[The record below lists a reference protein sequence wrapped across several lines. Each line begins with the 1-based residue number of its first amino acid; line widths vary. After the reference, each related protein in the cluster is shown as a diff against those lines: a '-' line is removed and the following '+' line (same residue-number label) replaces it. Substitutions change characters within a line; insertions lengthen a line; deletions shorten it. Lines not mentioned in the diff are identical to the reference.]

1 MIDGRNEVFT
11 FIVGGKA
18 GEGVKKAG
26 SVAANLFSE
35 LGRNV
40 FLMDDYQSLIR
51 GGHNFSVVST
61 SVSEI
66 TSHYMKAD
74 IVVSLDKKSYD
85 IHKNHV
91 LDDGVMV
98 YNSDLLQNEQGLGI
112 PITSQA
118 KKYPR
123 PDLMVGVSAVSILSC
138 AIGLDREELEK
149 IIKREYGK
157 DTENNISYAMNIY
170 DIVHPKIGAKFNL
183 NGKNQDNK
191 RPILTGNQTIAL
203 GACTSGLDIYFAY
216 PMTPSSSILHF
227 LAAHDQDLDV
237 TVIHPES
244 EIAVANMAIGSAFCG
259 ARVMVGS
266 SGGGFALMEE
276 AISLAGMT
284 ETPLL
289 CALSSRPGPSTGVP
303 TYTNQT
309 DLGFALNSG
318 HGEFP
323 LIVASPGS
331 IKEAFYLTSEM
342 MSLVWKFQTPG
353 IILTEK
359 HLSES
364 SMTVDIDVGKAMWA
378 EPMSHSEGEYK
389 RYLDTSDGVSPL
401 LFPPSNE
408 LIKWNSY
415 EHDEMG
421 ITTDEADMIK
431 KMHDK
436 RKRKQDSIIEHLKK
450 AKTVNIYGT
459 GRPRIF
465 TYGST
470 KMSVL
475 EALRY
480 GKIDATVVQPIYLE
494 PLPIWELD
502 KFIDSD
508 SVIVVEQ
515 SSFGQFSTL
524 LKDKVGLED
533 VIDIKKYDGRPFDP
547 IELSE
552 AIKEVI

>member
-1 MIDGRNEVFT
+1 MGKNVFT

-18 GEGVKKAG
+18 GQGVKKAG
-26 SVAANLFSE
+26 LVVSKLFSE
-35 LGRNV
+35 MGRNV
-40 FLMDDYQSLIR
+40 FQMDDYQSLIR

-61 SVSEI
+61 SCGDI
-66 TSHYMKAD
+66 FSHYMNAD
-74 IVVSLDKKSYD
+74 LVITLDEKSYD

-91 LDDGVMV
+91 ADDGVMV
-98 YNSDLLQNEQGLGI
+98 YNSDLLPNGKGVGI
-112 PITSQA
+112 PITSLA
-118 KKYPR
+118 RKYPGPELR
-123 PDLMVGVSAVSILSC
+123 LGVSAVSVLSA
-138 AIGLDREELEK
+138 AIGLTKSELEN
-149 IIKREYGK
+149 IIKRQYPK
-157 DTENNISYAMNIY
+157 DIENNIAYAVNIY
-170 DIVHPKIGAKFNL
+170 DLAYGEFERKFDLDRGDQNP
-183 NGKNQDNK
+183 N
-191 RPILTGNQTIAL
+191 RVILTGNESIAL
-203 GACTSGLDIYFAY
+203 GACASGLDIYFAY

-227 LAAHDQDLDV
+227 LAAHDQELGV

-289 CALSSRPGPSTGVP
+289 CVLSSRPGPSTGVP

-331 IKEAFYLTSEM
+331 VKEAFYLTSEM
-342 MSLVWKFQTPG
+342 MGLSWKFQTPG

-364 SMTVDIDVGKAMWA
+364 SMTVDIDIVKARWA
-378 EPMSHSEGEYK
+378 EPVQHSEGEYK
-389 RYLDTSDGVSPL
+389 RYLDTSDGISPL

-408 LIKWNSY
+408 LIKANSY
-415 EHDEMG
+415 EHDELG

-436 RKRKQDSIIEHLKK
+436 RKRKKDALIEHMKK
-450 AKTVNIYGT
+450 EHTVNIYGT
-459 GRPRIF
+459 SGPKIF

-494 PLPIWELD
+494 PLPIWELG
-502 KFIDSD
+502 KYVNSD

-515 SSFGQFSTL
+515 SSFGQFGTL

-552 AIKEVI
+552 EIKEVI

>member
-1 MIDGRNEVFT
+1 MGKNVFT

-18 GEGVKKAG
+18 GQGVKKAG
-26 SVAANLFSE
+26 LVASKIFSE
-35 LGRNV
+35 MGRGV

-61 SVSEI
+61 SSGDI
-66 TSHYMKAD
+66 FSHYMNAD
-74 IVVSLDKKSYD
+74 LVVSLDKRSYD
-85 IHKNHV
+85 IHKNQV
-91 LDDGVMV
+91 SDEGIIV
-98 YNSDLLQNEQGLGI
+98 YNSDLITDCDGVGI
-112 PITSQA
+112 PITSLA
-118 KKYPR
+118 KEYPR
-123 PDLMVGVSAVSILSC
+123 PELRVGVSAVSMLSA
-138 AIGLDREELEK
+138 AIGLTKSELES
-149 IIKREYGK
+149 IIKREYPK
-157 DTENNISYAMNIY
+157 DIENNIAYAVNIY
-170 DIVHPKIGAKFNL
+170 DFAYREFESKFDL
-183 NGKNQDNK
+183 DRGDQSPNK
-191 RPILTGNQTIAL
+191 VILTGNESIAL
-203 GACTSGLDIYFAY
+203 GACASGLDIYLAY

-227 LAAHDQDLDV
+227 LAAHDQELGV

-284 ETPLL
+284 ETPLA
-289 CALSSRPGPSTGVP
+289 CVLSSRPGPSTGVP

-331 IKEAFYLTSEM
+331 IKEAFYLTSEI

-364 SMTVDIDVGKAMWA
+364 SMTVDIDVGKARWA
-378 EPMSHSEGEYK
+378 EPVPHREGEYK

-436 RKRKQDSIIEHLKK
+436 RKRKRDALVEYMKKEH
-450 AKTVNIYGT
+450 TVNIYGK
-459 GRPRIF
+459 GGPKIF

-502 KFIDSD
+502 KYIKGD
-508 SVIVVEQ
+508 SVIVCEQ
-515 SSFGQFSTL
+515 SSFGQFGTL

-552 AIKEVI
+552 EIKEVI